1 MMNCFKILKI
11 IYCCAIT
18 CLLSSLHALGQ
29 QVPAITSF
37 SPASVCQGEAI
48 TITGTNF
55 TAVKSVKLG
64 TDTASKYTVVNAT
77 TITAYVSVKAA
88 TGVVIVTTNN
98 GADTTVE
105 KLTINPLPV
114 PILDDIT
121 NPEQP
126 FTNCDGNAT
135 YLLKVANKSTQTGNG
150 AKYEIDWGDNT
161 PHFTQTG
168 WATNAQTSH
177 EYTSQGYFIIKFTIT
192 SDSGCTKSESYKFYN
207 GTNPLASITTT
218 TPTTGLCAPAT
229 ITFKI
234 GNWFNNSPG
243 TTYQLDFG
251 DGTPA
256 VTLTHP
262 LNNNNT
268 DKEVSHTYTTSS
280 CPNVDFTATLR
291 AINGCFT
298 TTYTVNQIVVRKKP
312 IANFSVQVPA
322 CVNDAV
328 CFTNLTTDG
337 SSGNSCSTVS
347 NYVWD
352 FGDGTTSNATTPP
365 CHTYAVAGTYSVTL
379 TSSNSTCGGDSKT
392 GTIVVQPISPSPVVS
407 ATSVAYCQGETAA
420 QLKATGTGLLW
431 YTTATGGTGS
441 AVAPTPS
448 TNTPGTT
455 TYYVTQTAAN
465 ACESPR
471 IAITVTVHPIPNTP
485 GVTSPVQLCQGQ
497 AAKAL
502 TATGTGL
509 LWYTTATGG
518 TGSSTAPVPST
529 VATGST
535 NYYVSQTINGC
546 EGPRA
551 LITVTVAAL
560 PGAPV
565 VISPVIYCQNQA
577 SVPLTAI
584 GTGLL
589 WYTTATGGT
598 GSITAPTPSTITVGS
613 TIFYVSQVTSCGEGP
628 RAAITV
634 TVKASPSAAINYN
647 VSNLCNVN
655 NTASTPNP
663 PVNVILAG
671 TAGGV
676 FSISPS
682 TGLPINATTGT
693 IDPSGATPGTYT
705 ISYKI
710 TGTGGC
716 SDFITTTKITVNGT
730 PNASITYPAIC
741 TSNGNVNVQLSGTQG
756 GSFSSTTGLI
766 INAAT
771 GAITASTSTPGNYI
785 VTYTIAA
792 SAPCPG
798 FTTTTN
804 VTVTKAPSAAITYNL
819 TNLCNVNNTSSTP
832 NPPVNVILTGSAGG
846 TYSIAPSAGLPINT
860 LTGVID
866 PSGATAGTYTIS
878 YTIPG
883 TGGCSD
889 FTTTTT
895 VTVNGTPEA
904 TISYPP
910 VCTSNSAVSVQL
922 SGAQGG
928 TFTSTTGLTI
938 NATTGAITGA
948 TSIPGNYVVTY
959 TIAAAAPCPGF
970 TTTTN
975 VTVTKAP
982 AATISYGAANLCN
995 VTNSVATPNPKVD
1008 VILTGTKGGIF
1019 SIAPSTGLPINTLT
1033 GTIDPSGATSGT
1045 YTISYTI
1052 AAAGGC
1058 SVFVT
1063 TTSITINSTPIASVS
1078 YPATSYCR
1086 GITTPQQVTFSGT
1099 TGGSYSSTTGLSI
1112 NAATGEINPGLSA
1125 PGTYTVTYTILP
1137 SAPCPGF
1144 VTTTTVTIDDS
1155 PVITFSTLKQS
1166 ICSGETAVFKPSST
1180 VANTVYTWSVA
1191 GVLPVGVT
1199 GITSG
1204 TTSDPNASIA
1214 LSFTNTGTIS
1224 QSLTVRVVP
1233 TNPTQNP
1240 CNGATIDLT
1249 LIVNPIPAALVTD
1262 TAHFCM
1268 HTPAV
1273 ALTVNGAP
1281 GNIINWYNASLNP
1294 INAAPVVNTNVPAT
1308 FLYYASQSNSYGCES
1323 PKSKVVAVVN
1333 ATAKIVSSN
1342 YTNPTSCGIPS
1353 GSIVLNVLDLNNNPM
1368 PNTVFIVHYTKFQT
1382 AYTITANSDGTGKIT
1397 IPLVA
1402 GTYSDIYVESNGCI
1416 AQKIPDV
1423 FVLNDPAPPAQPIA
1437 GYNGPLCSETT
1448 LTLSASSPTSS
1459 QVWPIDYVWVG
1470 PAFGT
1475 LADTIRNTVV
1485 SFPSA
1490 TISDAGIYIVY
1501 AIQNNCISPATSFA
1515 VAIKQSPSKPTIIT
1529 KTPLCVGDNLTLQAT
1544 SSIPGNSTLNYTW
1557 NGPGTGFPVNN
1568 AYASISNVSVE
1579 DGGVYAVTVSSP
1591 QTGCSS
1597 TTDTLI
1603 KIGNYPIVKF
1613 AQDSLTVPTGYLLN
1627 LATTITNA
1635 NEPNVLPMQQYAWT
1649 PSVDIKCND
1658 DICAAPVATIKNAG
1672 CFYLKATNVYGCV
1685 GRDTICVKVFCESS
1699 QVFLPNAFTPNGNAA
1714 NSVFMVRASGIA
1726 SVKSFRV
1733 FNRWGGLVFERSNFS
1748 PNSAAYGWN
1757 GLVNGKPADV
1767 GVYVYAVDVICE
1779 NGVPYTYKGNVTLL
1793 R

>member
-1 MMNCFKILKI
+1 MMNCFKIHKFFAFI
-11 IYCCAIT
+11 IIV
-18 CLLSSLHALGQ
+18 CLFNSAHVFG
-29 QVPAITSF
+29 QVPTINSF
-37 SPASVCQGEAI
+37 SPTSICQGEAV

-88 TGVVIVTTNN
+88 SGVVIVTTNS
-98 GADTTVE
+98 GADTTAE

-114 PILDDIT
+114 PLLTDVT
-121 NPEQP
+121 NPDQP

-135 YLLKVANKSTQTGNG
+135 YQLTVANKSTLAG
-150 AKYEIDWGDNT
+150 AGARYEIDWGDNT
-161 PHFTQTG
+161 THFTQTG
-168 WATNAQTSH
+168 WAANGQTSH
-177 EYTSQGYFIIKFTIT
+177 IYTLQGYFIIKLTIT
-192 SDSGCTKSESYKFYN
+192 TDSGCTKSENYKFYN

-262 LNNNNT
+262 LNNTNT
-268 DKEVSHTYTTSS
+268 DKEVSHTYTSSS
-280 CPNVDFTATLR
+280 CPNVDFTATLK

-337 SSGNSCSTVS
+337 SSGNTCSTTS
-347 NYVWD
+347 TYVWD
-352 FGDGTTSNATTPP
+352 FGDGSTYVGNTPP
-365 CHTYAVAGTYSVTL
+365 CHVYTAPGNYSVVL
-379 TSSNSTCGGDSKT
+379 ISSNSTCGGDSKT
-392 GTIVVQPISPSPVVS
+392 STIVVQPISASPVVS
-407 ATSVAYCQGETAA
+407 ATSIAYCQGENAA
-420 QLKATGTGLLW
+420 QLKATGAGLLW
-431 YTTATGGTGS
+431 YTSATGGTGTT
-441 AVAPTPS
+441 VAPTPS
-448 TNTPGTT
+448 TNMPGTT
-455 TYYVTQTAAN
+455 TYYVTQTTAN

-471 IAITVTVHPIPNTP
+471 IAITVTVHPIPKAP
-485 GVTSPVQLCQGQ
+485 GVNTPVQLCQGQ
-497 AAKAL
+497 AALAL

-509 LWYTTATGG
+509 LWYTTVSGG

-529 VATGST
+529 IATGST
-535 NYYVSQTINGC
+535 NYYVSQTISGC

-551 LITVTVAAL
+551 LITVTVASL
-560 PGAPV
+560 PAAPV

-577 SVPLTAI
+577 AVPLTAI

-598 GSITAPTPSTITVGS
+598 GSMVAPTPSTITVGS
-613 TIFYVSQVTSCGEGP
+613 NIFYVSQVTACGEGP

-634 TVKASPSAAINYN
+634 TVKASPSATIGYN
-647 VSNLCNVN
+647 LSNLCNVN

-663 PVNVILAG
+663 PVNVILTGSTGG
-671 TAGGV
+671 T
-676 FSISPS
+676 FSISPT
-682 TGLPINATTGT
+682 TGLPINATTGA
-693 IDPSGATPGTYT
+693 IDPSGATAGSYI

-716 SDFITTTKITVNGT
+716 SDFITTTNITVNGT
-730 PNASITYPAIC
+730 PNASIKYPAVC
-741 TSNGNVNVQLSGTQG
+741 TSNGDVNVQLSGTKG
-756 GSFSSTTGLI
+756 GSFSSTSGLT

-771 GAITASTSTPGNYI
+771 GTVTASTSTAGNYV

-798 FTTTTN
+798 FTTTTD
-804 VTVTKAPSAAITYNL
+804 VTITKAPAATITYNL
-819 TNLCNVNNTSSTP
+819 TNLCNVNNTASTP
-832 NPPVNVILTGSAGG
+832 NEPVNVILTGTTGG
-846 TYSIAPSAGLPINT
+846 TYSIVPATGLPINT
-860 LTGVID
+860 ITGVID

-878 YTIPG
+878 YTIHG

-889 FTTTTT
+889 FTTTTA

-904 TISYPP
+904 TISYSP
-910 VCTSNSAVSVQL
+910 VCTSNGILSVQL
-922 SGAQGG
+922 SGTQGG
-928 TFTSTTGLTI
+928 TFTSSAGLTL
-938 NATTGAITGA
+938 NAATGAITAA
-948 TSIPGNYVVTY
+948 TSSPGNYVVTY
-959 TIAAAAPCPGF
+959 TIAASAPCPGF
-970 TTTTN
+970 VTTTN

-982 AATISYGAANLCN
+982 AATISYGATNLCN
-995 VTNSVATPNPKVD
+995 VTNTASTPNPKID
-1008 VILTGTKGGIF
+1008 VILTGTGSGVY
-1019 SIAPSTGLPINTLT
+1019 SITPLTGLPINTLT
-1033 GTIDPSGATSGT
+1033 GTIDPSGATAGT
-1045 YTISYTI
+1045 YTISYTV

-1063 TTSITINSTPIASVS
+1063 TTSITVNSTPSAQIS
-1078 YPATSYCR
+1078 YPASSYCR
-1086 GITTPQQVTFSGT
+1086 GITLPQQVTFSGT
-1099 TGGSYSSTTGLSI
+1099 TGGTYSSTTGLSI
-1112 NAATGEINPGLSA
+1112 NSSTGEINPGLST
-1125 PGTYTVTYTILP
+1125 PGTYTITYAILP

-1144 VTTTTVTIDDS
+1144 VTTTTITIDDS
-1155 PVITFSTLKQS
+1155 PVITFASVKES
-1166 ICSGETAVFKPSST
+1166 ICSGETAIFEPSST
-1180 VANTVYTWSVA
+1180 VANTIYNWSVA
-1191 GVLPVGVT
+1191 GTLPVGVN

-1204 TTSDPNASIA
+1204 TTTDPNATIT
-1214 LSFTNTGTIS
+1214 LLFTNTGSSS
-1224 QSLTVRVVP
+1224 QSLTIRVTP
-1233 TNPTQNP
+1233 SNPSQNP
-1240 CNGATIDLT
+1240 CDGATIDLT
-1249 LIVNPIPAALVTD
+1249 LIVNPIPAAPVTD
-1262 TAHFCM
+1262 TIPFCM
-1268 HTPAV
+1268 HTPPV
-1273 ALTVNGAP
+1273 ALSINAAP
-1281 GNIINWYNASLNP
+1281 GNIINWYDAGFNP
-1294 INAAPVVNTNVPAT
+1294 INAAPLINSSVPAT
-1308 FLYYASQSNSYGCES
+1308 FIYYASQSNTYGCES
-1323 PKSKVVAVVN
+1323 SKSKVVAVVN
-1333 ATAKIVSSN
+1333 ATAKIVSSA
-1342 YTNPTSCGIPS
+1342 YTNPISCGIPS
-1353 GSIVLNVLDLNNNPM
+1353 GSIVLNLLDLNNNPM
-1368 PNTVFIVHYTKFQT
+1368 PNTAFIIHYTKFQT
-1382 AYTITANSDGTGKIT
+1382 TYTISASSDAAGKIT

-1416 AQKIPDV
+1416 SQKIPDV
-1423 FVLNDPAPPAQPIA
+1423 FILKDPAPPAQPVA
-1437 GYNGPLCSETT
+1437 GYNGPLCSETM

-1459 QVWPIDYVWVG
+1459 QIWPIDYVWVG

-1475 LADTIRNTVV
+1475 VADTTRNTVV

-1490 TISDAGIYIVY
+1490 TIADAGIYIVY
-1501 AIQNNCISPATSFA
+1501 AIQNNCISPATSFS
-1515 VAIKQSPSKPTIIT
+1515 VAIRQSPSKPTIIT
-1529 KTPLCVGDNLTLQAT
+1529 KTPLCAGDNLTLQAT
-1544 SSIPGNSTLNYTW
+1544 SSIPGNSTLNYVW
-1557 NGPGTGFPVNN
+1557 NGPGTGFPVKN
-1568 AYASISNVSVE
+1568 AYASLNNVKVE
-1579 DGGVYAVTVSSP
+1579 DGGVYTVTASSL

-1627 LATTITNA
+1627 LATTIANA
-1635 NEPNVLPMQQYAWT
+1635 NEPNVLPMQTYAWT

-1714 NSVFMVRASGIA
+1714 NAVFMVRATGIS

-1733 FNRWGGLVFERSNFS
+1733 FNRWGRIVFERSNFS

-1779 NGVPYTYKGNVTLL
+1779 NAVPYTYKGNVTLL